1 MRALKTEVG
10 SELVVLKREMK
21 KQTVLG
27 LLKPANKV
35 GVNVILT
42 GMSGSGKTTLLYS
55 SMLGRFGKNPALEP
69 TQSFNFERLMYLK
82 KMLLVWDTSGHIAF
96 INNLLPVMLST
107 IKFRA
112 IVYVVN
118 LLQGDKLIFD
128 EVSNE
133 IRSLL
138 YNQQLSDCRFCILF
152 NTFGTESDSWPK
164 QPAEFASLL
173 GLCYLPP
180 QIDNR
185 TKWFVVDTS
194 KGFTDQG
201 WRMAVEFILFGSM
214 PNMPYYT
221 NVPDF
226 ELTPIHYYHSQYDG
240 VTPYGYTFSQIIPN
254 NYINSTQDQNSPP
267 QPTNTAAT
275 TTKPKT
281 SILNKLFKRNKK

>member
-1 MRALKTEVG
+1 MG
-10 SELVVLKREMK
+10 K
-21 KQTVLG
+21 KKMSKQAVLG
-27 LLKPANKV
+27 LLKSTGKM
-35 GVNVILT
+35 GVNVMLT
-42 GMSGSGKTTLLYS
+42 GMTGSGKTTLLYS
-55 SMLGRFGKNPALEP
+55 SMLGRFSENPALEP
-69 TQSFNFERLMYLK
+69 TESFNFERVMYMKKILLM
-82 KMLLVWDTSGHIAF
+82 WDTSGHIAF
-96 INNLLPVMLST
+96 INNLLPVMFST

-112 IVYVVN
+112 VVYVVN
-118 LLQGDKLIFD
+118 LLQGDKLVFD
-128 EVSNE
+128 EMNNE

-138 YNQQLSDCRFCILF
+138 YNQRLSDCRFCILF

-201 WRMAVEFILFGSM
+201 WKMAVEFILFGSM

-240 VTPYGYTFSQIIPN
+240 VSPYGCTFNQIVPYYYTN
-254 NYINSTQDQNSPP
+254 NTQDQNSPP
-267 QPTNTAAT
+267 PTTNTDADAT
-275 TTKPKT
+275 NAKTNKPKT
-281 SILNKLFKRNKK
+281 SIFDRLFRKNKN

>member
-1 MRALKTEVG
+1 MLNRLKSSG
-10 SELVVLKREMK
+10 KAGM
-21 KQTVLG
+21 
-27 LLKPANKV
+27 
-35 GVNVILT
+35 NVILT

-55 SMLGRFGKNPALEP
+55 SLLGRFSEVPKLNPTA
-69 TQSFNFERLMYLK
+69 SFNFERIMYLK
-82 KMLLVWDTSGHIAF
+82 KLLLVWDTSGHIAF

-128 EVSNE
+128 EINNE

-152 NTFGTESDSWPK
+152 NTFGSESDSWPK
-164 QPAEFASLL
+164 QPTEFANLL

-185 TKWFVVDTS
+185 TKWFVVNTS
-194 KGFTDQG
+194 KGFTDHG
-201 WRMAVEFILFGSM
+201 WRMAVEFILFGSI

-226 ELTPIHYYHSQYDG
+226 ELAPIHCYHSQYDG
-240 VTPYGYTFSQIIPN
+240 TTPYGYSFRQFIPSD
-254 NYINSTQDQNSPP
+254 YINSLYYQNIPP
-267 QPTNTAAT
+267 PA

-281 SILNKLFKRNKK
+281 SKFAKFFKKKQR